1 MRTANWLVEGI
12 VLKKIEQ
19 SCRYSIKP
27 NLEEGQKSMMTY
39 LKNYTPMPGVFVN
52 GKMDE
57 IQFQK
62 IQLTN
67 QAIIAFIKVKGNVNV
82 SVNGLK

>member
-1 MRTANWLVEGI
+1 M
-12 VLKKIEQ
+12 Q
-19 SCRYSIKP
+19 
-27 NLEEGQKSMMTY
+27 
-39 LKNYTPMPGVFVN
+39 GVFVN
-52 GKMDE
+52 GKMEE
-57 IQFQK
+57 IEFQK